1 MVAWSGAGA
10 ADASPFPGCGTKGEP
25 LGEGVLCSVTMFGM
39 GMSEILVILLVAA
52 LFLGPEKLPDAA
64 TKISKGIRDL
74 RRQTR
79 DLQDTIENDTELGG
93 AIRDL
98 KSALRGDEL
107 RRPPAKRPAVKA
119 SVAAAAAAVE
129 TAEAA
134 ALPAA
139 VVEPPSPAAAPEPEL
154 ASAAPPV
161 TASEAAPASEA
172 TAAVVAA
179 PVVPTLTLAPTA
191 GESELDP
198 PPEDEVAELA
208 RLVRPVSG
216 AVKRDDHGPS

>member
-1 MVAWSGAGA
+1 MLR
-10 ADASPFPGCGTKGEP
+10 P
-25 LGEGVLCSVTMFGM
+25 MFGM

-79 DLQDTIENDTELGG
+79 DLQETIENDTELGG

-98 KSALRGDEL
+98 KSALRGEDL
-107 RRPPAKRPAVKA
+107 RRPPVKKAPSQAALA

-129 TAEAA
+129 AAEQA
-134 ALPAA
+134 ALAPPDPELATDGPPAA
-139 VVEPPSPAAAPEPEL
+139 VTDAAPAAAIDAL
-154 ASAAPPV
+154 AA
-161 TASEAAPASEA
+161 A
-172 TAAVVAA
+172 TAAAEPTDEPA
-179 PVVPTLTLAPTA
+179 PPAVPRLTLSPTA
-191 GESELDP
+191 GESGRDVSAAADDVV
-198 PPEDEVAELA
+198 DEAAELA

-216 AVKRDDHGPS
+216 AVKRDGHGPS